1 MKWNEKVLNLM
12 EQKHITQKDLS
23 QMSGIAESSISR
35 YLHSETMPRLDVVIN
50 FAKALN
56 IETKYLIDDDD
67 KSESAYSSIAT
78 AVARKGSELT
88 AEEKNKLIALIL
100 GVGN

>member
-67 KSESAYSSIAT
+67 KSESAYNSIAT